1 MTAARRW
8 IAAVIGSA
16 RATLEEEA
24 TAAALGDLAVGRG
37 FRIATGGLGG
47 VMRAAS
53 RGARLSR
60 SHQSGDV
67 IGILPTYDASQAN
80 EFVEVPICTGLNHA
94 RNLVLVATADVVF
107 VIGGRSGTLSEM
119 ALAWQLGKPVIAV
132 GVAQGWGTLLAGTA
146 LDDRRED
153 IVHGPC
159 DPTRAIELA
168 HELLSLPRPA
178 PKGFG

>member
-1 MTAARRW
+1 MTTTRRW

-24 TAAALGDLAVGRG
+24 TAATLGDVAVTAG

-53 RGARLSR
+53 RGARLCR
-60 SHQSGDV
+60 HHQSGDV
-67 IGILPTYDASQAN
+67 IGILPTYDATHAN
-80 EFVEVPICTGLNHA
+80 EFVDVPICTGLNHA

-107 VIGGRSGTLSEM
+107 AIGGRSGTLSEI

-132 GVAQGWGTLLAGTA
+132 GDAQGWGALLAGVA
-146 LDDRRED
+146 IDDRRED
-153 IVHGPC
+153 VVHGPC
-159 DPTRAIELA
+159 DPSAAIDLA
-168 HELLSLPRPA
+168 RTLLAVPRRA
-178 PKGFG
+178 PKGFA